1 MQNTINSLNQ
11 SMTGQ
16 KRISVK
22 FYFNTLSRKRKI
34 VIKEL
39 SMSTLHNEVYKLW
52 VIQSGKFQLYRD
64 SVYSQIID
72 ETTLR
77 NIKESTDESS
87 TLKIYVKE
95 VESLE
100 LSQKLEN

>member
-64 SVYSQIID
+64 SAYSQIID